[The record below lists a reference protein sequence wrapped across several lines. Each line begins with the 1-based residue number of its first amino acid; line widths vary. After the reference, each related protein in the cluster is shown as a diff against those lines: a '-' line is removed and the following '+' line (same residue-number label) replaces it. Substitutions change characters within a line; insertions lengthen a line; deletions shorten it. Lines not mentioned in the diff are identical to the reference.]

1 MSRFVK
7 VSDKDY
13 KLSVDTGS
21 VGPNGTITLD
31 TGNQVGTVVITGNLL
46 VQGETTTTETTEL
59 KIEDRIITLNFGDA
73 GPGITHSSGQAGIEI
88 NRGPGQDLAS
98 ILFNDNSAL
107 DDFSFRLG
115 PTLTSIKT
123 SGITTNGL
131 NLQLLDFTTN
141 ATLSVAGAPDY
152 EERILNY
159 VDNPEYVD
167 DIATPEEEPRTL
179 LNLSYKDPDHIPNI
193 KAVADYTNKFFELT
207 PPFKIQDS
215 AVINDITVLYDSLL
229 EIHDASADG
238 GVSNLELQLDGFLN
252 AIWYPDRHEVQ
263 NIRIADTTIQTLV
276 SNTDLILRSDGA
288 GSVTVDD
295 TLKLTLV
302 SADPNPTS
310 IEPDVGGPF
319 GPDGIKI
326 YAKSQAQG
334 GTGVYFVNTQD
345 TRDEFAS
352 RRKSLVYSMIF

>member
-21 VGPNGTITLD
+21 VSPNGTITLD
-31 TGNQVGTVVITGNLL
+31 TGNQIGTVVITGNLL

-59 KIEDRIITLNFGDA
+59 RIEDRIITLNFGDA
-73 GPGITHSSGQAGIEI
+73 GPGITHSSGLAGIEI
-88 NRGPGQDLAS
+88 NRGTGQDKAT
-98 ILFNDNSAL
+98 ILFDDNSTL
-107 DDFSFRLG
+107 DEFSFKLG

-123 SGITTNGL
+123 SGVTTNGSD
-131 NLQLLDFTTN
+131 LQLLDFTST
-141 ATLSVAGAPDY
+141 ARLSVAGAPDY
-152 EERILNY
+152 ERRILNY
-159 VDNPEYVD
+159 DLFGELIN
-167 DIATPEEEPRTL
+167 L
-179 LNLSYKDPDHIPNI
+179 LFQDPDYIPNI
-193 KAVADYTNKFFELT
+193 KAVADYTNKFFELS

-215 AVINDITVLYDSLL
+215 VVIDGAPVLYDSLL
-229 EIHDASADG
+229 EIHDSQADG

-263 NIRIADTTIQTLV
+263 NIRIADTTIRPIV
-276 SNTDLILRSDGA
+276 SNTDLILQSDGA

-302 SADPNPTS
+302 SEDPNPTS
-310 IEPDVGGPF
+310 IEPGIGGPF

-345 TRDEFAS
+345 TRDEIAS
-352 RRKSLVYSMIF
+352 RRKALVYSMIF